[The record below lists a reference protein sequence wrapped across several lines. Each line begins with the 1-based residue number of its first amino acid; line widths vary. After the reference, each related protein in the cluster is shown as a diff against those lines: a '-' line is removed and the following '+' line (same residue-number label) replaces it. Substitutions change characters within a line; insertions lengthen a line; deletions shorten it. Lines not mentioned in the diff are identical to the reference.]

1 MDPKNAA
8 VVAAGLVASFASLVA
23 GIVVWHA
30 HQPERDGRSYRRPQS
45 TRRTIRRNQFAV
57 ADVSP
62 DLFDGWFRD
71 TFRCSWKSFN
81 TIVSLV
87 EMEWDSSHG
96 PIHHNAKFF
105 VRQRV
110 AVCLHYL
117 TRSGSIADSAKV
129 FGMGKASALRF
140 IDEVM
145 NIIIERLGHRFIFLP
160 RSDVE
165 WNELSDGFE
174 SICGFPDTCLAVDG
188 TLIEIERPLDF
199 EGWYCRKGYPAI
211 NLQGVVDYKRR
222 FRSFAMRP
230 GAENDKGVFSR
241 SDFGRMIHH
250 ICFGDRRGTLA
261 GSAAFDDILTI
272 IVHGYC
278 AI

>member
-1 MDPKNAA
+1 MVGFETPSDARGNRLIRLFPLWKWNGTLHMDRSITMPNSSSDKE
-8 VVAAGLVASFASLVA
+8 LLFAC
-23 GIVVWHA
+23 I
-30 HQPERDGRSYRRPQS
+30 
-45 TRRTIRRNQFAV
+45 IF
-57 ADVSP
+57 
-62 DLFDGWFRD
+62 
-71 TFRCSWKSFN
+71 
-81 TIVSLV
+81 
-87 EMEWDSSHG
+87 
-96 PIHHNAKFF
+96 
-105 VRQRV
+105 
-110 AVCLHYL
+110 

-250 ICFGDRRGTLA
+250 ILPRNKVIVADAGYQLLTSCLTPYEIHDEMAADEKHYNYLHSCTRIVVENAFGILKNRFRRFKVSTA
-261 GSAAFDDILTI
+261 GN
-272 IVHGYC
+272 
-278 AI
+278 